1 VGLRPT
7 RRQRDKLSSMLVEAF
22 APFQDLAAQLLPW
35 LDESTDGSHDLSHLK
50 RVWQN
55 AQILAEEEGA
65 NLHLL
70 AAAVLLHDC
79 VHVEKGSPLRD
90 QASRLSAERAGEAL
104 SKLGWESH
112 DIEVVTD
119 AVLCH
124 SYSAGLVPTTPE
136 ARVLQD
142 ADRLDAIGL
151 VGVARCFYTAGRL
164 GSSLYHPDDPAGQNR
179 TLDDRSYA
187 LDHFPKKLLT
197 LATGFRTAA
206 GRRMARKR
214 HAHLQE
220 FYDAFVL
227 ELEA

>member
-1 VGLRPT
+1 
-7 RRQRDKLSSMLVEAF
+7 MLVEAF
-22 APFQDLAAQLLPW
+22 APFQDLAAQLLPS
-35 LDESTDGSHDLSHLK
+35 LDQSTDGSHDLSHLK

-55 AQILAEEEGA
+55 AQLLAEAEGA

-79 VHVEKGSPLRD
+79 VHVEKGSPVRD

-104 SKLGWESH
+104 SKLGWATR
-112 DIEVVTD
+112 DIEIVTD
-119 AVLCH
+119 AVLSH

-164 GSSLYHPDDPAGQNR
+164 GSSLYNPDDPAGQNR
-179 TLDDRSYA
+179 PLDDRSYA

-197 LATGFRTAA
+197 LATGFNTVA
-206 GRRMARKR
+206 GRRMAGQR
-214 HAHLQE
+214 HAYLQQ

-227 ELEA
+227 ELQA

>member
-1 VGLRPT
+1 
-7 RRQRDKLSSMLVEAF
+7 MFVEAF

-35 LDESTDGSHDLSHLK
+35 LDESTDGSHDLSHVN

-55 AQILAEEEGA
+55 ARLLAEQEGA

-90 QASRLSAERAGEAL
+90 QASRLSAERAGEVL
-104 SKLGWESH
+104 RKLGWATR
-112 DIEVVTD
+112 DIEIVTD

-136 ARVLQD
+136 ARILQD

-164 GSSLYHPDDPAGQNR
+164 GSRLYHPADPAGKDR
-179 TLDDRSYA
+179 ALDDTSYA

-197 LATGFRTAA
+197 LTTGFNTMA
-206 GRRMARKR
+206 GRRMAGQR
-214 HAHLQE
+214 HAYLQE
-220 FYDAFVL
+220 FYDAFIL
-227 ELEA
+227 ELRA